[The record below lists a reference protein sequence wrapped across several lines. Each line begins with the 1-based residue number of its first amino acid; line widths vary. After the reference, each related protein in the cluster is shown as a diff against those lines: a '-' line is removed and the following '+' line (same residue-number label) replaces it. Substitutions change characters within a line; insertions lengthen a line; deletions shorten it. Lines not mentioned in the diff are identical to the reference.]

1 MNFLDALSYPIR
13 NSGWIMILIGA
24 IFSAILD
31 LFQFAP
37 IFGLV
42 VGVFGAGY
50 FGAFYLDIVNATMT
64 DHDEMPDWPSMSDF
78 ITDILSPFLRL
89 TLLILISFTP
99 LIALNFVPDP
109 ETPWF
114 LYAVLVSVIYG
125 CLYFPM
131 GVLAAQSFGSV
142 GAALPHIVLPAIFR
156 TLPGYLLGV
165 GALIFGF
172 LMAGFAQNFS
182 SEIPFIGWF
191 FTAVIGLYSLMFQGR
206 LIGLIYREKRE
217 ALGWE

>member
-1 MNFLDALSYPIR
+1 
-13 NSGWIMILIGA
+13 MILIGA
-24 IFSAILD
+24 VFSVIID
-31 LFQFAP
+31 FFQFVP
-37 IFGLV
+37 IFGFV
-42 VGVFGAGY
+42 VGVFGAGF

-64 DHDEMPDWPSMSDF
+64 YHDEMPDWPSVSDF
-78 ITDILSPFLRL
+78 FSDILSPFLRL
-89 TLLILISFTP
+89 ILLALISFAP
-99 LIALNFVPDP
+99 LMALAFVPDR

-114 LYAVLVSVIYG
+114 LYAVLASVIYG

-156 TLPGYLLGV
+156 ALPGYLPGA
-165 GALIFGF
+165 GALVFGF
-172 LMAGFAQNFS
+172 LISAFAQNFS
-182 SEIPFIGWF
+182 SEIPFVGWF
-191 FTAVIGLYSLMFQGR
+191 FTALIALYSLMFQGR